1 MTTKWKTHLLGA
13 AISLSA
19 VAAFA
24 APASAA
30 MLGYELRFNDPV
42 FNTAN
47 GVNNVPDIQ
56 LENISDPGTGR
67 RITDFKLSIGNI
79 DFAFDFVREESAIGD
94 GGAPLVATLITPD
107 LDNDNVGM
115 DFVEYDFMG
124 FDPNEIFQFEV
135 DVDNDDGTFLQDY
148 REILF
153 PTSEVMVT
161 FSNGTVLSQTLDA
174 AGGQDSYRF
183 RQTVEVPEP
192 STLALFGT
200 MLIAGASL
208 RRRK

>member
-1 MTTKWKTHLLGA
+1 MTIKWKTCLLSA
-13 AISLSA
+13 AISVTA
-19 VAAFA
+19 ATAFA

-30 MLGYELRFNDPV
+30 MLGYELRFNDPI

-67 RITDFKLSIGNI
+67 RITDFKLSIGDI

-94 GGAPLVATLITPD
+94 GGAPLIATLVTPD
-107 LDNDNVGM
+107 LNNDNTGM

-124 FDPNEIFQFEV
+124 FDPSEIFQFEV

-148 REILF
+148 RDILF
-153 PTSEVMVT
+153 PTSVAMVT
-161 FSNGTVLSQTLDA
+161 FSNGTVLSQTLIADTS
-174 AGGQDSYRF
+174 QDGYRF
-183 RQTVEVPEP
+183 RQTVDVPEP
-192 STLALFGT
+192 STLALFGGV
-200 MLIAGASL
+200 LLAGAAL